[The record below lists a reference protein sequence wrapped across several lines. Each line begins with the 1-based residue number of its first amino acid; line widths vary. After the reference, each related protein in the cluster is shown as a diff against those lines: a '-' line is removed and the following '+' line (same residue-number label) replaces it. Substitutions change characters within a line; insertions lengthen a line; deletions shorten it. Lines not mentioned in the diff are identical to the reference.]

1 MPKAEG
7 ISQLLYG
14 ENEGLFVSGKMVAN
28 NPYLSFE
35 WSHGGEKY
43 FVQTQLIGGY
53 NLMNA
58 LVAASIGTKFLFI
71 TALPPVVE
79 NVSSTNDSSLSEHI
93 LLMFSDRTP
102 SFLLKSPVRA
112 AYAPLIALDF
122 PPPLGPVIAVMP
134 SRKVQSSS

>member
-1 MPKAEG
+1 MLALTPTKPSIAVVT
-7 ISQLLYG
+7 SLSP
-14 ENEGLFVSGKMVAN
+14 VSGGIEFIIKDR
-28 NPYLSFE
+28 LL
-35 WSHGGEKY
+35 G
-43 FVQTQLIGGY
+43 L
-53 NLMNA
+53 
-58 LVAASIGTKFLFI
+58 KFLFI